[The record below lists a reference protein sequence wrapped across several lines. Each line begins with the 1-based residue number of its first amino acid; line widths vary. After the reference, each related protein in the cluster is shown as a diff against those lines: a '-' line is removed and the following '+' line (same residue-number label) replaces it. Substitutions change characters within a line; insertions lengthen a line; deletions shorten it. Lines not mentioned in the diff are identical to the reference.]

1 MGRFTTFVTGWVAV
15 VSLVSVA
22 SGSTAGSVQ
31 RCLET
36 PDHPA
41 CSKSGIARLE
51 LAKGFPPMIDYDM
64 KELEKAWDRIIKPTK
79 PKDSHKASV
88 HGIRGTAMLG
98 DLQYQPN
105 FKHAGGEPIRRH
117 GPGGICSA
125 CAPCSGD
132 DFHLKEYCAMCSAV
146 NCRTP

>member
-1 MGRFTTFVTGWVAV
+1 MGRLTTFVTGWVTV

-22 SGSTAGSVQ
+22 SGSTAESIQ

-64 KELEKAWDRIIKPTK
+64 KELEKAWDRIIKPTNRRTRIRQ
-79 PKDSHKASV
+79 AS
-88 HGIRGTAMLG
+88 TA
-98 DLQYQPN
+98 
-105 FKHAGGEPIRRH
+105 
-117 GPGGICSA
+117 SA
-125 CAPCSGD
+125 APRPLD
-132 DFHLKEYCAMCSAV
+132 
-146 NCRTP
+146 TPPA